1 MWGLDWILNVL
12 SIIFRHWWMFEQS
25 MPKWSSLCQPSG
37 KLSLRLQ
44 DWLHWKPVPNRYEQS
59 VNKITK
65 LDQVLCS
72 SIDAEEW
79 NRVCNIP
86 CAMSLIQLILLTVTC
101 DSLHQYSLIVK
112 HNQRPFS
119 SYIKVVYSTVID
131 GVLTYYPLQKWNFQ
145 TSTSVHRHHAK
156 MEVHALISLEASAVI
171 ARRSSREQ
179 TAKTQQVLITYINK
193 HNP

>member
-1 MWGLDWILNVL
+1 MYWLLFSDIDECSNNPCQNGALCANLHNQRICSEYL
-12 SIIFRHWWMFEQS
+12 SI
-25 MPKWSSLCQPSG
+25 G
-37 KLSLRLQ
+37 
-44 DWLHWKPVPNRYEQS
+44 
-59 VNKITK
+59 
-65 LDQVLCS
+65 
-72 SIDAEEW
+72 
-79 NRVCNIP
+79 VCNIP
-86 CAMSLIQLILLTVTC
+86 CTMSLIQPILLTVTC
-101 DSLHQYSLIVK
+101 DSLHQYSLIVR

-119 SYIKVVYSTVID
+119 SYIKLVYSTVID

-179 TAKTQQVLITYINK
+179 TAKTQQVLITFINK